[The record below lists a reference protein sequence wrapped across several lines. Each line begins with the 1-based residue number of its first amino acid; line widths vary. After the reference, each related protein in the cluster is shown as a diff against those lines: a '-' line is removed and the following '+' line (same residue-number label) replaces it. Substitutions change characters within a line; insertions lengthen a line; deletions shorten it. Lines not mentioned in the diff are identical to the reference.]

1 VRKGNSVRPEECRR
15 TSVLSSNQIELVLNF
30 KTANVVGL
38 TVAPYLLACANEVIE
53 WRFLAALH
61 ESESGTQLTTTQ
73 ARE

>member
-1 VRKGNSVRPEECRR
+1 
-15 TSVLSSNQIELVLNF
+15 VLNF
-30 KTANVVGL
+30 KPANVLGL